1 MTRSRSNKLKR
12 STASF
17 HKSKQPEAKKYPAP
31 FKKRAMYEAHE
42 VRFPRVDSHA
52 QSYDAAERI
61 FPQA

>member
-1 MTRSRSNKLKR
+1 MKLKR

-42 VRFPRVDSHA
+42 VRFCPLLQLTICMALLREEGSA
-52 QSYDAAERI
+52 SYFETI
-61 FPQA
+61 